1 MLLKAVLAVFA
12 ILAAVIVYFAAATE
26 VFDMTSFPVY
36 QKSDHYDPETRRF
49 FMTRF
54 P

>member
-36 QKSDHYDPETRRF
+36 
-49 FMTRF
+49 
-54 P
+54 